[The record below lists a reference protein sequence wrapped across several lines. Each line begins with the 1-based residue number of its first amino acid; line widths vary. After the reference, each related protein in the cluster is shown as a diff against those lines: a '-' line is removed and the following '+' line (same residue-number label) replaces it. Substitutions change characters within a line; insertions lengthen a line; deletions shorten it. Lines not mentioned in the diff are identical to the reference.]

1 MNAWE
6 VYEADLGWGAHPV
19 VVVSHPA
26 RAARK
31 DFVEILDCSTQ
42 RASRP
47 AQDHEVI
54 LDNADGLDWPTFC
67 KCDCIYAV
75 PRTEL
80 RRQRGLVTLERRR
93 QIVRTVITTHGWNA
107 L

>member
-19 VVVSHPA
+19 VIVSHPA

-31 DFVEILDCSTQ
+31 PFVEILDCSSQ
-42 RASRP
+42 RANRLP
-47 AQDHEVI
+47 QEHEVI
-54 LDNADGLDWPTFC
+54 LDGADGLDWPTFC

-75 PRTEL
+75 PRAEL
-80 RRQRGLVTLERRR
+80 QQRRETASTERRR
-93 QIVRTVITTHGWNA
+93 QIVRTVIATHGWNV

>member
-1 MNAWE
+1 MTAWE

-19 VVVSHPA
+19 VVISHPA

-31 DFVEILDCSTQ
+31 EIVEILDCATQ
-42 RASRP
+42 RAGRP
-47 AQDHEVI
+47 PQDHEVM
-54 LDNADGLDWPTFC
+54 LDQADGLDWPTLC

-75 PRTEL
+75 PRDEL
-80 RRQRGLVTLERRR
+80 KKCRGTVVLERRR
-93 QIVRTVITTHGWNA
+93 QIVRTLITAHAWNA

>member
-6 VYEADLGWGAHPV
+6 VYDADLGWGPHPV

-31 DFVEILDCSTQ
+31 EFIEILDCSTQ
-42 RASRP
+42 HAGRP
-47 AQDHEVI
+47 AQDNEVL
-54 LDNADGLDWPTFC
+54 LDRADGLDWPTFC

-75 PRTEL
+75 PRAEL
-80 RRQRGLVTLERRR
+80 RRLRGAATLERRR
-93 QIVRTVITTHGWNA
+93 QIVRTRISTHGWNA

>member
-6 VYEADLGWGAHPV
+6 VHEADLGWGIHPV
-19 VVVSHPA
+19 VIVSHPA

-31 DFVEILDCSTQ
+31 DFIEILDCSSQ
-42 RASRP
+42 RAARLP
-47 AQDHEVI
+47 QDNEVL
-54 LDNADGLDWPTFC
+54 LDKVDGMDWPTLC

-75 PRTEL
+75 PREEL
-80 RRQRGLVTLERRR
+80 KRLRGVVAMERRR
-93 QIVRTVITTHGWNA
+93 KIVSAIISSHGWNA